1 MSKSKKIALTS
12 VAMVTAGLT
21 TASNLTFTTQASA
34 NSHRKKSV
42 SKKSIKTFMAN
53 NTGYSYSSAKQ
64 TLKNMKPTS
73 NSLAKRDKKD
83 KANQR
88 KADRL
93 WNKGISKARQAGQK
107 AYNQAIRKG
116 KDKDTAQLIA
126 QNKVGD
132 VASNYANSHYG
143 HSLTGG
149 AFSRKANANIEF
161 KYRKTSSSSHTKHNS
176 GVKKSNG
183 TKKNSDSNKGTT
195 HKKGTV
201 ANQHVVKTPAP
212 TDSDGIQVRNY
223 TTHKRSNGR
232 RSNTTPKQTT
242 NANKGT
248 TTTGTTNVFKPQTVK
263 GATVNKGTKL
273 SKSIKSLDS
282 KNKSQEKAV
291 KALFGSNKT
300 AVKTGKI
307 NLASISKSA
316 GKLAGAGL
324 KASGKG
330 TVTAKADK
338 GKISLN
344 ATGKGTAKT
353 ASAEDNAGEATTST
367 PAPETTETTGTT
379 ATDNGTSATD
389 SATNAQGTTGTDS
402 TTTTAG
408 DTTGANAG
416 SITATDANS
425 NSNATA
431 GDAQATGT
439 TSTDST
445 TAQTGLSQDINNLDQ
460 QSQAQGQQLDSLLN
474 KQNGDQNATTGVTAT
489 ASASSDQ
496 GTTGATS
503 SASADGTDTTATG
516 SADAT
521 KSATSN
527 TDDSTISTR
536 DPAPNISPSAK
547 AMNPISAIMSKS
559 SAKPKAIEAST
570 SSKASQAS
578 SATKASNAS
587 SSSSKASDVKASSA
601 DSSASTADADAS
613 VSSAPNA
620 KTGATSKGN
629 VATDAVTDSGSNGGI
644 KSSSADADSSSSANA
659 DSASAGSDGTATLPQ
674 TGNSSN
680 KAGIVAGSA
689 MVMAMAGLGLSA
701 KVVKQRKDA

>member
-53 NTGYSYSSAKQ
+53 NPGYSYSSAKQ

-73 NSLAKRDKKD
+73 NSLAKRDKID
-83 KANQR
+83 KAKQR
-88 KADRL
+88 KADRV

-107 AYNQAIRKG
+107 AYNQAIKQG

-183 TKKNSDSNKGTT
+183 TKKNSNSNKGTT

-212 TDSDGIQVRNY
+212 
-223 TTHKRSNGR
+223 
-232 RSNTTPKQTT
+232 
-242 NANKGT
+242 
-248 TTTGTTNVFKPQTVK
+248 TTGTTNVFKPQTVK

-353 ASAEDNAGEATTST
+353 ASAEDNAG
-367 PAPETTETTGTT
+367 
-379 ATDNGTSATD
+379 
-389 SATNAQGTTGTDS
+389 
-402 TTTTAG
+402 
-408 DTTGANAG
+408 
-416 SITATDANS
+416 
-425 NSNATA
+425 
-431 GDAQATGT
+431 
-439 TSTDST
+439 
-445 TAQTGLSQDINNLDQ
+445 
-460 QSQAQGQQLDSLLN
+460 
-474 KQNGDQNATTGVTAT
+474 
-489 ASASSDQ
+489 
-496 GTTGATS
+496 
-503 SASADGTDTTATG
+503 
-516 SADAT
+516 
-521 KSATSN
+521 
-527 TDDSTISTR
+527 
-536 DPAPNISPSAK
+536 
-547 AMNPISAIMSKS
+547 
-559 SAKPKAIEAST
+559 
-570 SSKASQAS
+570 
-578 SATKASNAS
+578 
-587 SSSSKASDVKASSA
+587 
-601 DSSASTADADAS
+601 
-613 VSSAPNA
+613 
-620 KTGATSKGN
+620 
-629 VATDAVTDSGSNGGI
+629 
-644 KSSSADADSSSSANA
+644 
-659 DSASAGSDGTATLPQ
+659 
-674 TGNSSN
+674 
-680 KAGIVAGSA
+680 
-689 MVMAMAGLGLSA
+689 
-701 KVVKQRKDA
+701 